1 MFEEEL
7 QALEENQKK
16 ILMEYET
23 CKEDLKK
30 SYKKF
35 MSEPGISQNKQ
46 QECYKGESVSERII
60 LIHIKICSLDKLDTV
75 DISPPNLT
83 SRVVGNLWKL
93 EIISIGPPFSSHFIK
108 KMVTLNNS

>member
-30 SYKKF
+30 SYKKCI
-35 MSEPGISQNKQ
+35 SEPGISQNKQ
-46 QECYKGESVSERII
+46 QECYKGESVSE
-60 LIHIKICSLDKLDTV
+60 
-75 DISPPNLT
+75 
-83 SRVVGNLWKL
+83 
-93 EIISIGPPFSSHFIK
+93 
-108 KMVTLNNS
+108 